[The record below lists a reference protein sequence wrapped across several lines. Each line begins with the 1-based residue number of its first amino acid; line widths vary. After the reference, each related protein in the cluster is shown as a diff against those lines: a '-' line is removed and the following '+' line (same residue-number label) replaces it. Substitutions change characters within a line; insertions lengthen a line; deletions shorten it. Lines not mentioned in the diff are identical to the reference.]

1 MSTTQDFNR
10 LGEEIAQ
17 AYELRYLFREKMQ
30 QEFSDIKKGTAELL
44 GSLAEHR
51 FEMGQDLKAG
61 LKQFTDELGEK
72 DQKRQKGAEDAS
84 QDRMAQIDALRAD
97 MRQMEAE
104 TRSFLEGLE
113 GAHRAMGESLK
124 SELAEF
130 AKAFGSQ
137 SKKDLTRRVQEIKS
151 RRDDVG
157 TMRGEIRSFL
167 GGLAKTREAME
178 RARKSGL
185 KAFEEERK
193 AGVQDFLDTVRTE
206 HQEVAAAWQGVL
218 TKITSVLERHA
229 RESQGKGKAKGGTQ
243 ADGAGA
249 SSAAAEGEAG
259 DLGRLKAEI
268 TETLSAHPD
277 GLKMTQIAE
286 ILGIGQW
293 RMLIPI
299 MRDLQDA
306 GTIRKEGALY
316 VSE

>member
-1 MSTTQDFNR
+1 M
-10 LGEEIAQ
+10 GEEIAQ
-17 AYELRYLFREKMQ
+17 AYEQRCLFREKMQ
-30 QEFSDIKKGTAELL
+30 QEFSNIKKGTAELL

-51 FEMGQDLKAG
+51 FEMAQDLKAG

-72 DQKRQKGAEDAS
+72 GRQRQKGAEDAS
-84 QDRMAQIDALRAD
+84 QERMAQIDALRAD

-130 AKAFGSQ
+130 SKTFGSR
-137 SKKDLTRRVQEIKS
+137 SKTDLNRRVQEIKS
-151 RRDDVG
+151 RRADVG

-178 RARKSGL
+178 RARRSGMR
-185 KAFEEERK
+185 AFEEERK

-206 HQEVAAAWQGVL
+206 HQEMAAAWQGIV
-218 TKITSVLERHA
+218 TKITSVLERHSQ
-229 RESQGKGKAKGGTQ
+229 ESPAKGKTRGGTQ
-243 ADGAGA
+243 AGA
-249 SSAAAEGEAG
+249 SSAAATGEAG
-259 DLGRLKAEI
+259 DVGRLKAEI

-293 RMLIPI
+293 RTLIPI